1 MYAARSGSD
10 KAAEVLL
17 KAGIEVDNAD
27 VDKMTPLMAAAKAGQ
42 AEVVQ
47 LLLKKGAKV
56 NLKNAAGDTPLLLA
70 AKYGDNPSV
79 VDALIIGG
87 ADAKAVDAKG
97 NNAATLAATH
107 GYMNSA
113 KILAKAMPIKVTKIG
128 QMRTPKQAIAA
139 SLKLIQSSMG
149 SFMNATACISCHQEG
164 LGRIATGMASDH
176 GFKLDSAIQ
185 KEQSARVNGALNA
198 LRPLHEGALKNSE
211 VMKQVPL
218 IEINEVNT
226 LDTWI
231 LAGRAAQKEA
241 PNSAAAAMTSVL
253 ARQQSSNGCWSMSL
267 PRSPMQS
274 SPFTFTALSIRS
286 LVAYAPKSESKK
298 IVAQIKSAQAWLTT
312 TPAKSSEDRASQ
324 LLGLKWASADA
335 TALKKVTETIKADQR
350 HDGGWSQLPTL
361 SSDAYATGQA
371 LYALHEGGGMSISDP
386 IYQQGVQFLLR
397 TQDADGSWFVNK
409 RAIPANNY
417 FNAGFPHGQSQYS
430 SFNGSCWAMM
440 ALLETVGAK

>member
-1 MYAARSGSD
+1 
-10 KAAEVLL
+10 
-17 KAGIEVDNAD
+17 
-27 VDKMTPLMAAAKAGQ
+27 
-42 AEVVQ
+42 
-47 LLLKKGAKV
+47 
-56 NLKNAAGDTPLLLA
+56 
-70 AKYGDNPSV
+70 
-79 VDALIIGG
+79 
-87 ADAKAVDAKG
+87 
-97 NNAATLAATH
+97 
-107 GYMNSA
+107 
-113 KILAKAMPIKVTKIG
+113 
-128 QMRTPKQAIAA
+128 
-139 SLKLIQSSMG
+139 
-149 SFMNATACISCHQEG
+149 
-164 LGRIATGMASDH
+164 
-176 GFKLDSAIQ
+176 
-185 KEQSARVNGALNA
+185 
-198 LRPLHEGALKNSE
+198 
-211 VMKQVPL
+211 
-218 IEINEVNT
+218 
-226 LDTWI
+226 
-231 LAGRAAQKEA
+231 
-241 PNSAAAAMTSVL
+241 
-253 ARQQSSNGCWSMSL
+253 MSL

-417 FNAGFPHGQSQYS
+417 FNAGFPHGHSQYS
-430 SFNGSCWAMM
+430 SYNGSCWAMM